1 MFIDVVPN
9 RGSPPAVLLRESWRE
24 GKKTKKRTVGNL
36 SSLPPEQI
44 ELIRRVLKGERLLSA
59 DDALEVERSLPHGH
73 VAAVLGTARKLGLE
87 DLLATRPSR
96 ERRLALALILARL
109 IAPRSKLAMA
119 RSFDPRTAEDTLA
132 DELGVGAADA
142 DELYA
147 AMDWLLAH
155 QATIEAKLA
164 KRHLGDGS
172 LVLVDVSSSYF
183 EGRTC
188 PLAHFGH
195 SRDHRAERAQIIY
208 ALITDAQGCPVGV
221 EVFEG
226 NTSDPKTLTAQIL
239 KLQRRFGLSR
249 LVLVGDRGLLTQAR
263 LTREVR
269 PAGLDWITALRAP
282 QIQKLFERS
291 DLQLSLFDEQDLAEI
306 TSEAFPG
313 ERLIACR
320 NPLLAQ
326 DRARK
331 REELLRATEAE
342 LDKVVAAVRREKR
355 PLRGT
360 QKIALRVGRALGRFK
375 VAKHFILEITDGH
388 FSYARDSAHI
398 AREAAVDGIYVI
410 RTTVPADKLGAG
422 EAVSD
427 YKSLSHVERAFR
439 TMKGLDL
446 EIRPIHHRLAGRVRA
461 HVLACMLS
469 YYVEW
474 HLKQALAPLL
484 FQDEDPAAG
493 RARRRSVVAPA
504 QRSETAEEK
513 AQRRHTADGLPTQS
527 FRSLLRHLASLTR
540 NRVRLAGLSF
550 ERLTSPTPVQ
560 ARAFE
565 LLGVT
570 PAATP
575 VSRRTTPKT

>member
-1 MFIDVVPN
+1 
-9 RGSPPAVLLRESWRE
+9 
-24 GKKTKKRTVGNL
+24 
-36 SSLPPEQI
+36 
-44 ELIRRVLKGERLLSA
+44 
-59 DDALEVERSLPHGH
+59 
-73 VAAVLGTARKLGLE
+73 
-87 DLLATRPSR
+87 
-96 ERRLALALILARL
+96 
-109 IAPRSKLAMA
+109 
-119 RSFDPRTAEDTLA
+119 
-132 DELGVGAADA
+132 
-142 DELYA
+142 
-147 AMDWLLAH
+147 
-155 QATIEAKLA
+155 
-164 KRHLGDGS
+164 
-172 LVLVDVSSSYF
+172 
-183 EGRTC
+183 
-188 PLAHFGH
+188 
-195 SRDHRAERAQIIY
+195 
-208 ALITDAQGCPVGV
+208 
-221 EVFEG
+221 
-226 NTSDPKTLTAQIL
+226 
-239 KLQRRFGLSR
+239 
-249 LVLVGDRGLLTQAR
+249 
-263 LTREVR
+263 
-269 PAGLDWITALRAP
+269 
-282 QIQKLFERS
+282 
-291 DLQLSLFDEQDLAEI
+291 
-306 TSEAFPG
+306 
-313 ERLIACR
+313 
-320 NPLLAQ
+320 
-326 DRARK
+326 
-331 REELLRATEAE
+331 LLRATEAE

-550 ERLTSPTPVQ
+550 EQLTSPTPVQ

-570 PAATP
+570 PAGTT